1 MAKFRVQTKGNMI
14 TAVRKQFGDLHI
26 AERELEILEENTLL
40 GFFRPQVI
48 STHRM
53 EYAAP
58 LGVSL
63 KSYLKDKP
71 SVHKFYSMLAQIVE
85 MAKRVERYG
94 LYMQNVVF
102 DMDLVYVKKTTGE
115 LFFIYEPLMER
126 KNAVNVFAFLGDI
139 TGMLKFQD
147 KQLEIELQK
156 LKTFLKTPE
165 YYRIE
170 DIEQFIRTNY
180 PQIYQQVACE
190 EETGTTLLAEE
201 EGTTLLAEE
210 EGTTLLAEEEGTT
223 LLQKEAAAIL
233 LRRRTGD
240 KIVIDGAEFHIG
252 KSANADYTI
261 IDNNAISRNHAVIS
275 RNFGDY
281 AISDENSRNHTY
293 VNGVL
298 LVPGQQ
304 KMLYSGD
311 IITMAD
317 EEFEFSI

>member
-14 TAVRKQFGDLHI
+14 TAVRKQLGDLHI

-85 MAKRVERYG
+85 MAKRVEHYG

-102 DMDLVYVKKTTGE
+102 DMDFVYVKKTTGE

-139 TGMLKFQD
+139 TGMFKFQD
-147 KQLEIELQK
+147 KQLEIELQR

-170 DIEQFIRTNY
+170 DIELFIRINY

-190 EETGTTLLAEE
+190 EEMGTTLLAEE
-201 EGTTLLAEE
+201 EGTTLL
-210 EGTTLLAEEEGTT
+210 TEEEGTT
-223 LLQKEAAAIL
+223 LLQEEAAAIL

-240 KIVIDGAEFHIG
+240 RIEISSAEFHIG
-252 KSANADYTI
+252 KSAGADYTI
-261 IDNNAISRNHAVIS
+261 VDNNAISRNHAVIS
-275 RNFGDY
+275 RSFGDY
-281 AISDENSRNHTY
+281 AISDENSKNHTY
-293 VNGVL
+293 VNGIW

-304 KMLYSGD
+304 QMLHNGD